1 MLISLSLLIMM
12 VLVVFSLIL
21 GNGFYGV
28 IQGISISN
36 SAIINGS
43 TSTILIEG
51 GNVLFRIDTTNL
63 IVSGLALLGTVV
75 GIALISGVQIL
86 GSGLSS
92 ASVKIILII
101 WSFSGVWI
109 TITIL
114 AVNLIASIEVFGSI
128 FYIMLTIAYAVGVI
142 KKISGG
148 SD

>member
-21 GNGFYGV
+21 GNGFYGI
-28 IQGISISN
+28 IQGITISN

-51 GNVLFRIDTTNL
+51 GNVLFYIDTTNL
-63 IVSGLALLGTVV
+63 IVGGIALLGTIV

-101 WSFSGVWI
+101 WSFSGIWLTLTV
-109 TITIL
+109 L
-114 AVNLIASIEVFGSI
+114 AINLIASIEVFGSI
-128 FYIMLTIAYAVGVI
+128 FYVMITVAYAVGVI
-142 KKISGG
+142 KKIGGG
-148 SD
+148 SE